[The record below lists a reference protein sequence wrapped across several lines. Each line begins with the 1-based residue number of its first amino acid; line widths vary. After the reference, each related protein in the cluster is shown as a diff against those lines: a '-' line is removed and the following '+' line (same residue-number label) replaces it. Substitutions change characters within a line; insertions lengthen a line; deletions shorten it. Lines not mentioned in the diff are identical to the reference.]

1 MTDKHRFEYVDAWKG
16 FAIFTVVMGHV
27 IAVFF
32 ESYKDIDNNFPLV
45 LYWWKLIYSFHMPL
59 MFFISGYL
67 FLSSRFAT
75 QSLGRIWFH
84 KIQPLVLP
92 YIFMGIVMF
101 LLRDDSHS
109 YWYLRTLFIYI
120 SIQILYEYIRKH
132 AHLNWKS
139 DIIWLCITYII
150 AVKSRYLL
158 RYDIIDTLIDIN
170 RFSNFYIYFVLGV
183 LFRRHTIFEII
194 KKIKNNESLFLLL
207 SAGYI
212 IFTIGF
218 GYGVNKHLRVLFVLA
233 IIISTYYVF
242 HNKYKD
248 KPGNSGVLYNFMKYM
263 GKHSLEIYT
272 LHFFVLFK
280 IPEIGDFIIKSCEK
294 GITLNDPRYILTGLT
309 IELLLGIILSIVV
322 ILTCA
327 LIFESLKAFPLI
339 YKLFLGRDIQIKS

>member
-1 MTDKHRFEYVDAWKG
+1 
-16 FAIFTVVMGHV
+16 
-27 IAVFF
+27 
-32 ESYKDIDNNFPLV
+32 
-45 LYWWKLIYSFHMPL
+45 MPL
-59 MFFISGYL
+59 MFFFSCFL

-75 QSLGRIWFH
+75 QSLGKIWFH

-120 SIQILYEYIRKH
+120 SIQILYECVRKY

-139 DIIWLCITYII
+139 DIIWLCITYIV

-158 RYDIIDTLIDIN
+158 KYEIIDTLLDIS
-170 RFSNFYIYFVLGV
+170 RFSRFYIYFVLGV
-183 LFRRHTIFEII
+183 LFRRHNIFQTVNN
-194 KKIKNNESLFLLL
+194 IKNIDSLFLLL
-207 SAGYI
+207 SAGFI

-218 GYGVNKHLRVLFVLA
+218 GYGINKHLRVLFILA

-248 KPGNSGVLYNFMKYM
+248 TPLNSGVLFKFMKYM

-280 IPEIGDFIIKSCEK
+280 IPEIGEFIIKYCEQ
-294 GITLNDPRYILTGLT
+294 GIVFNDPRYILTGLT
-309 IELLLGIILSIVV
+309 IELLLGIILSIVE

-339 YKLFLGRDIQIKS
+339 YKLFLGRDVQIKS

>member
-1 MTDKHRFEYVDAWKG
+1 MTDKHRFEYIDAWKG
-16 FAIFTVVMGHV
+16 LAIFTVVMGHV
-27 IAVFF
+27 IPVFF
-32 ESYKDIDNNFPLV
+32 DSYKDINNSFPLA

-59 MFFISGYL
+59 MFFISGFL

-92 YIFMGIVMF
+92 YIFMGIVMY
-101 LLRDDSHS
+101 LLRYDNHS

-132 AHLNWKS
+132 ANLNWKS
-139 DIIWLCITYII
+139 DILWLCISYII
-150 AVKSRYLL
+150 AIKSRYLL
-158 RYDIIDTLIDIN
+158 RYEIIDTIIDIN
-170 RFSNFYIYFVLGV
+170 RFSSFYVYFVLGV
-183 LFRRHTIFEII
+183 LFRRHNIFEIL
-194 KKIKNNESLFLLL
+194 KRIKNNESLFLLL

-212 IFTIGF
+212 IFSIGF

-242 HNKYKD
+242 HNKFKD
-248 KPGNSGVLYNFMKYM
+248 KNTENSGMLYSFMKYM

-280 IPEIGDFIIKSCEK
+280 IPEIGDFII
-294 GITLNDPRYILTGLT
+294 
-309 IELLLGIILSIVV
+309 
-322 ILTCA
+322 
-327 LIFESLKAFPLI
+327 
-339 YKLFLGRDIQIKS
+339 